1 MLIIMY
7 IIHHVDFNIKDTK
20 NIKYIYVLIYMDAIH
35 DIEVIEKDIEKVNED
50 CSKINCSPIYQT
62 FQDIIKLIV
71 DCVGCCFKYCKPKK
85 D

>member
-1 MLIIMY
+1 MLISMDVIQDLE
-7 IIHHVDFNIKDTK
+7 VIKDI
-20 NIKYIYVLIYMDAIH
+20 NV
-35 DIEVIEKDIEKVNED
+35 IEKVNED
-50 CSKINCSPIYQT
+50 CNKINCSPIYQA

>member
-1 MLIIMY
+1 MLIY
-7 IIHHVDFNIKDTK
+7 VDVIQDLEVIKDI
-20 NIKYIYVLIYMDAIH
+20 N
-35 DIEVIEKDIEKVNED
+35 VIEKDIEKVNED
-50 CSKINCSPIYQT
+50 CNKINCSPIYQA

>member
-1 MLIIMY
+1 
-7 IIHHVDFNIKDTK
+7 
-20 NIKYIYVLIYMDAIH
+20 MDVIH

-50 CSKINCSPIYQT
+50 CNKINCSPIYQA

>member
-1 MLIIMY
+1 M
-7 IIHHVDFNIKDTK
+7 
-20 NIKYIYVLIYMDAIH
+20 LIYMDVIQDLEVIK
-35 DIEVIEKDIEKVNED
+35 DINVIEKDIEKVNED
-50 CSKINCSPIYQT
+50 CNKINCSPIYQA